1 LTNEQWFDC
10 FGQDKKHESKALD
23 ISEKNRKDI
32 GKDISEKNRKDIGK
46 PKPSKNRKVFI
57 MG

>member
-1 LTNEQWFDC
+1 LKKRNRRLVLTNEQWFDC

-32 GKDISEKNRKDIGK
+32 GK